1 MNLTAGCFQI
11 HMKKHTG
18 ERPHVCQ
25 YCQYAFTQK
34 GNLKTHIQR
43 NHAESVLNTV
53 SLQSQE
59 AILP

>member
-1 MNLTAGCFQI
+1 
-11 HMKKHTG
+11 MKKHTG